1 MLHNY
6 WSLCHSWMTLSYTFF
21 PIISKHVTVSRK
33 KKFKLK
39 YKLKYKILNNRK
51 IIKNKSKELNEL
63 KLSDNL
69 YSSESMCAGNHGLF
83 SKCRELKKARKIF
96 NTCFFNAIK
105 VQLNPRGEIHK
116 VFHTEDFATLLNV
129 DYLDSFLINL

>member
-1 MLHNY
+1 MIL
-6 WSLCHSWMTLSYTFF
+6 
-21 PIISKHVTVSRK
+21 KHVTVSRK

-39 YKLKYKILNNRK
+39 YKLKYKILNNKK
-51 IIKNKSKELNEL
+51 IIKSKSKELNEL

-69 YSSESMCAGNHGLF
+69 YIFESMYVGNRGLF